1 MDAADVTDTARSL
14 HAEMEAEPEE
24 DENWLRSEA
33 IQVFKQ
39 LRSLAL
45 QLNTGHD
52 DDSGKNA
59 SIYKFTLYIVV
70 EGLTPSID
78 ILIKNFSEE
87 RNKQRPFFTFF

>member
-14 HAEMEAEPEE
+14 HAEMESEPEE

-59 SIYKFTLYIVV
+59 SIYKFT
-70 EGLTPSID
+70 
-78 ILIKNFSEE
+78 
-87 RNKQRPFFTFF
+87 